1 MFPDVRLM
9 VAATF
14 ASVVALMF
22 GFGLFAAFRV
32 SHEPLGRVQPAGA
45 PLQLVTD
52 NAAIPAATIVPG
64 EPFDRRFQI
73 VAAPTV
79 SEAASGPAAGPDLQD
94 DIETSSIA
102 LPTVSTTRSAAAL
115 DGSSAIGEP
124 DDQPG
129 LPAAQPAD
137 ASVTAAAPANDQPVS
152 APQPE
157 TATTAAA
164 DVQDSALWA
173 PATSTAA
180 VEPESK
186 SDVAPAANTEPG
198 AAPSVATV
206 DPGKDWRQD
215 WTQAPP
221 TAEQPNANA
230 ATPGARKR
238 VARAVRQTTEK
249 KAWLTRVAVRPR
261 RVRRIATAVAV
272 QTIDQNNGFA
282 QSNFQTEPQAQTQLI
297 PRRVVRIRHAYI
309 APDRPKERASAVG
322 GPFVSP

>member
-115 DGSSAIGEP
+115 DGSLGY
-124 DDQPG
+124 
-129 LPAAQPAD
+129 
-137 ASVTAAAPANDQPVS
+137 
-152 APQPE
+152 
-157 TATTAAA
+157 
-164 DVQDSALWA
+164 
-173 PATSTAA
+173 
-180 VEPESK
+180 
-186 SDVAPAANTEPG
+186 
-198 AAPSVATV
+198 
-206 DPGKDWRQD
+206 R
-215 WTQAPP
+215 
-221 TAEQPNANA
+221 
-230 ATPGARKR
+230 
-238 VARAVRQTTEK
+238 RA
-249 KAWLTRVAVRPR
+249 
-261 RVRRIATAVAV
+261 
-272 QTIDQNNGFA
+272 G
-282 QSNFQTEPQAQTQLI
+282 
-297 PRRVVRIRHAYI
+297 
-309 APDRPKERASAVG
+309 
-322 GPFVSP
+322 